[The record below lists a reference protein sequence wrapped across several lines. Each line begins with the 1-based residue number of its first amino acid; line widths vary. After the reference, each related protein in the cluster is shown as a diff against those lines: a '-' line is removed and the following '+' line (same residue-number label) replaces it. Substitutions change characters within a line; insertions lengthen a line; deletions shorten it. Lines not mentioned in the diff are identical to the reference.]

1 MSAVAVA
8 PQRASLSRRLVTSA
22 PVALL
27 WLLFAVANFQNW
39 RETHVPLGLGA
50 TALELVI
57 AGLFVVRRDA
67 ITTSRAPLA
76 WVAAI
81 VGTFGMLGARP
92 QYAPLGGLEPLY
104 LALQV
109 AGAVLGGW
117 AVATL
122 GRSFGLVAANR
133 GIRTGGPYRFVR
145 HPLYSGFLTAVLG
158 TALVSR
164 TGDALIGFAI
174 ILVAYLI
181 KIRREES
188 LLTREFGDEYARFR
202 REVPMLVPWSTARS
216 AGEAA

>member
-92 QYAPLGGLEPLY
+92 QYAPVGGLEPLY

-145 HPLYSGFLTAVLG
+145 HPLYAAYVLAETGYVLENPSLRNAVLFG
-158 TALVSR
+158 LVMAVQGIRMTVEEHWLSA
-164 TGDALIGFAI
+164 DAS
-174 ILVAYLI
+174 Y
-181 KIRREES
+181 R
-188 LLTREFGDEYARFR
+188 EYARTTR
-202 REVPMLVPWSTARS
+202 WRIVPFVL
-216 AGEAA
+216 